1 MSVKDELANVIE
13 KMVEEQVSEQM
24 RIIEEKYFAK
34 SKQTRFTQ
42 AELAEKWGCSKG
54 YVNRLLKKYG
64 IEPIGKRGKEYE
76 YDGDQAEEVKAVYDD
91 EVLYQEQLNWKIR
104 AM

>member
-1 MSVKDELANVIE
+1 MSVKEELANVIE

-54 YVNRLLKKYG
+54 YVHRLLKQQG
-64 IEPIGKRGKEYE
+64 IKPIGKRGKEYE
-76 YDGDQAEEVKAVYDD
+76 YEISEAEKVKAVYDN

>member
-1 MSVKDELANVIE
+1 MSVKEELANVIE

-54 YVNRLLKKYG
+54 YVWIDVNKVDT
-64 IEPIGKRGKEYE
+64 KRE
-76 YDGDQAEEVKAVYDD
+76 DT
-91 EVLYQEQLNWKIR
+91 
-104 AM
+104 